1 MFLIRRVVRFNIGRI
16 MQLRSQLIIAGLLCL
31 AVDGA
36 ADLAMAQEPELI
48 VEIEKREIYE
58 GESVLYRVT
67 LNHVENPTAPVL
79 AGLKDFQVT
88 NLGEQSLNSQQ
99 ITILN
104 GRRTEIVRRGMQY
117 NYRLTPKQSGLFT
130 IPAPTVNVGS
140 DVLNGREVTLRVV
153 ASEVQDAVI
162 LEMTVDRRSVFPMQ
176 PFELSLTVAVKEL
189 PGDLKE
195 RDPLSVQPK
204 PPALNLAWLTDEQIP
219 DGLDVEKNWREIL
232 EPMVSRQGN
241 GVQINNIGSQSV
253 FSLFDSQATAFHP
266 TPKRTKRKDAN
277 GEDVGY
283 WEYRFRRKLIPRKLG
298 EYHFGPATL
307 KGTFA
312 DKVEDGRLAGREVYA
327 FAKSLTVSVK
337 DVPFDGRPESYIGAV
352 GSFVVEAELAPTS
365 ARVGDPMTLTV
376 SLTGQ
381 GTLTDARPP
390 EIATLP
396 GIANQFRMYEATEET
411 KSGSRRFT
419 YSLRPLSTS
428 VTEFP
433 AIPISFFDV
442 EAKNYVTRMTKPIKV
457 TIRESETL
465 SGDDIV
471 SSSGE
476 ATEDSTEIVASE
488 DGIFAN
494 DSSLSSFRNESIQ
507 PVRWVV
513 GWTGMFAAWALA
525 SLAISRARSIRED
538 PALQRRRSAA
548 TRVKSALAE
557 AEMLL
562 NQGDEGKTC
571 DAIRRAVSGLI
582 ADFADISEAGLTPRD
597 AAEQLAVL
605 GIEESLRDRIVA
617 LLNDCDAA
625 RYGAA
630 SDDVSRL
637 HSAGSEIADELL
649 VEFKKSP
656 VVLRKRLSGAAMLL
670 LGSVLVGGCSSAPDL
685 EASKKFQDAAQA
697 FAEAS
702 TPDEFARVARLTQQV
717 GDADFISSAVLYNE
731 GNAWTRA
738 GETGRAIASYRQA
751 QRYRPRDPYLEAN
764 LKNALSATHGNAE
777 VTLEIGIAGYVF
789 FWQNWLSYLEKFV
802 VTTILLSATLM
813 LSLIGQFRGTRG
825 VSRRLT
831 FCSGLLCVIFVAST
845 GWDWQRFDRTLHGVV
860 TSEQA
865 VARKGNADSYEAAFK
880 DSLAEG
886 TEFIVREE
894 RNGWV
899 LVQVGDAGTG
909 WLSDRDVVLY

>member
-1 MFLIRRVVRFNIGRI
+1 MRRVVRFNIGRI
-16 MQLRSQLIIAGLLCL
+16 MQLRFQLIIAGLLCL

-48 VEIEKREIYE
+48 VEIEKQEIYE

-79 AGLKDFQVT
+79 AGLNDFQVT
-88 NLGEQSLNSQQ
+88 SLGEQSLNSQQ

-117 NYRLTPKQSGLFT
+117 NYRLTPRQSGLFT
-130 IPAPTVNVGS
+130 IPAPTAKVGN

-153 ASEVQDAVI
+153 APEVQDSVI
-162 LEMTVDRRSVFPMQ
+162 LELTVDRNSVFPMQ
-176 PFELSLTVAVKEL
+176 PFELLLTVAVKEL

-298 EYHFGPATL
+298 EYQFGPATL

-312 DKVEDGRLAGREVYA
+312 DKFEDGRLAGREVYV
-327 FAKSLTVSVK
+327 FANSLTVTVK

-352 GSFVVEAELAPTS
+352 GTFVVEAELAPAS

-376 SLTGQ
+376 TLTGQ
-381 GTLTDARPP
+381 GTLADARPP
-390 EIATLP
+390 EIALLP

-433 AIPISFFDV
+433 PIPVSFFDV
-442 EAKNYVTRMTKPIKV
+442 EAEKYVTRMTKPIEV
-457 TIRESETL
+457 TIREAETL
-465 SGDDIV
+465 SGADIV
-471 SSSGE
+471 SSPGE
-476 ATEDSTEIVASE
+476 TAGVSTEIVASE
-488 DGIFAN
+488 GGIFAN
-494 DSSLSSFRNESIQ
+494 DSSLSWLRNESIQ
-507 PVRWVV
+507 PVRWI
-513 GWTGMFAAWALA
+513 AAWAGMLAAWAIA
-525 SLAISRARSIRED
+525 SLAISRVRSIRKD

-557 AEMLL
+557 AAKLL
-562 NQGDEGKTC
+562 DSGSPDETC

-582 ADFADISEAGLTPRD
+582 ADFADVSDAGLTPRD
-597 AAEQLAVL
+597 AAEQLTVL
-605 GIEESLRDRIVA
+605 GVEGSLRDRTVA

-630 SDDVSRL
+630 SNDVSRL
-637 HSAGSEIADELL
+637 HAAGVGIANELM
-649 VEFKKSP
+649 VELKKSP
-656 VVLRKRLSGAAMLL
+656 VVLRKRLSGAAMALLL
-670 LGSVLVGGCSSAPDL
+670 LGSVFVSGCSSAPDL

-702 TPDEFARVARLTQQV
+702 TPDDFARVARLTQQV
-717 GDADFISSAVLYNE
+717 GDADFVSRAVLYNE
-731 GNAWTRA
+731 GNAWMRA

-764 LKNALSATHGNAE
+764 LKNALSATHSNAE
-777 VTLEIGIAGYVF
+777 VTMEIGIAGYVF
-789 FWQNWLSYLEKFV
+789 FWQNWLSYPEKFV
-802 VTTILLSATLM
+802 VTTTLLAATLL
-813 LSLIGQFRGTRG
+813 LSLIGQFCGTRG

-831 FCSGLLCVIFVAST
+831 FGGGLLCVIFMAST

-886 TEFIVREE
+886 TEFIVHEE

-909 WLSDRDVVLY
+909 WLSNRDVAIY